1 MPSPLPQ
8 ETPFAELRHA
18 VQAGANEI
26 TWQKRTPISN
36 NERNHAMRLKKLFA
50 YTLPIPL
57 LLTILVY
64 FIDPM
69 LFFDKGTL
77 FLPTVLL
84 FGCYNI
90 ISPLFTLWLTKRY
103 NRVLDLPTNT
113 PQPATYYVRFKG
125 SRDNTKGLTVVRG
138 VALRL
143 DYTTFTQRDWQAVLP
158 TAAPDEVQQ
167 LSQMIIQRLN
177 NQ

>member
-1 MPSPLPQ
+1 
-8 ETPFAELRHA
+8 
-18 VQAGANEI
+18 
-26 TWQKRTPISN
+26 
-36 NERNHAMRLKKLFA
+36 
-50 YTLPIPL
+50 
-57 LLTILVY
+57 
-64 FIDPM
+64 M
-69 LFFDKGTL
+69 LFFDNGTL

-90 ISPLFTLWLTKRY
+90 IVPLSTIWLTKRY

-113 PQPATYYVRFKG
+113 PQPATYYVRFKD

-138 VALRL
+138 IALRL
-143 DYTTFTQRDWQAVLP
+143 DYTTFTQRDWQTVLP
-158 TAAPDEVQQ
+158 TATPNEVQQ